1 MPYRFTAAEIAKIEA
16 ELERLPDPDL
26 DDPDNPEWTDADF
39 AMAVPAEALPA
50 SILAAF
56 PNSRVNRG
64 GRPKSANPKPAVN
77 LRLDAEVLDHLRRS
91 GAGWQT
97 RVNAALAGLIKK
109 GAL

>member
-1 MPYRFTAAEIAKIEA
+1 MSHRFTAAEIAKIEA

-39 AMAVPAEALPA
+39 ARAVPAEMLPP

-56 PNSRVNRG
+56 PTTQVNRG
-64 GRPKSANPKPAVN
+64 GRPRVANPKPAVN

-97 RVNAALAGLIKK
+97 RVNKALAGLIKK